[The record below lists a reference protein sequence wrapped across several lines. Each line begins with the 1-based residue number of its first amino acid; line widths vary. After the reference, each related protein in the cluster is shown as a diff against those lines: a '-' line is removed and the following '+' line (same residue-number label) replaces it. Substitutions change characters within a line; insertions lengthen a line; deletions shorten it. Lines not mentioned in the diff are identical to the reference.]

1 MKINE
6 IIKLKRKELN
16 LTQEQVAEY
25 LGVTTPAVNKWEK
38 GNSYPDITLLT
49 PLARLL
55 RVDLNTLLSF
65 NDELNDYEIGKFTN
79 DLATIVETKGYD
91 CAFKIAMDKIYDYPN
106 CYKLIYSVSSFLQG
120 ALYLYCVD
128 DKDKYENEIE
138 KLFIRVSNCDDLELA
153 NNINSL
159 LISKY
164 IQRKDYNSAQMLIDK
179 LPNVSI
185 NKKQLQANL
194 YISQD
199 KLNDACEIL
208 EKEILFMANSIQSS
222 LLNLLDIALKQNK
235 FDYALIYSNKI
246 KQTTEIYNLW
256 DYNKYVGDYQIAM
269 ETKDTKK
276 IIDTLK
282 SMFNSIKNPWTLN
295 DSPLYKHIYNNQK
308 SNYSNNKFGQI
319 FINNIIKELEYS
331 DEIDFLK
338 KEPEFIKLLN
348 EYKIKKGY

>member
-38 GNSYPDITLLT
+38 GNSYPDITLLL

-79 DLATIVETKGYD
+79 DLATIVKTKGYD

-120 ALYLYCVD
+120 ALSLYCVD

-153 NNINSL
+153 NNVNSF

-164 IQRKDYNSAQMLIDK
+164 IQRKDYDSAQMLIDK
-179 LPNVSI
+179 LPNISI
-185 NKKQLQANL
+185 NKKQFQANL

-199 KLNDACEIL
+199 KLKDACEIL
-208 EKEILFMANSIQSS
+208 EKEILLMANSIQSS
-222 LLNLLDIALKQNK
+222 LLNLINIALKQNK
-235 FDYALIYSNKI
+235 FDYALIYSDKI

-256 DYNKYVGDYQIAM
+256 DYNKYIGYYEIAM
-269 ETKDTKK
+269 KTKDTKK

-282 SMFNSIKNPWTLN
+282 SMLNSIKKPWTLN
-295 DSPLYKHIYNNQK
+295 NSPLYKHICDNPK
-308 SNYSNNKFGQI
+308 SNSNDNKLGQI
-319 FINNIIKELEYS
+319 LINNIIKELECS
-331 DEIDFLK
+331 DEIDFLR
-338 KEPEFIKLLN
+338 KEPEFIELLN
-348 EYKIKKGY
+348 EYKAEN

>member
-38 GNSYPDITLLT
+38 GNSYPDITLLP

-79 DLATIVETKGYD
+79 DLATIVKTKGYD

-120 ALYLYCVD
+120 ALSLYCVN

-153 NNINSL
+153 NNVNSF

-164 IQRKDYNSAQMLIDK
+164 IQRKDYDSAQMLIDK

-199 KLNDACEIL
+199 KLKDACEIL

-222 LLNLLDIALKQNK
+222 LLNLINIALKQNK
-235 FDYALIYSNKI
+235 FDYALIYSDKI

-256 DYNKYVGDYQIAM
+256 DYNKYIGYYEIAM
-269 ETKDTKK
+269 KPKYTKK
-276 IIDTLK
+276 IVDTLK
-282 SMFNSIKNPWTLN
+282 SMLNSIKKPWTLN
-295 DSPLYKHIYNNQK
+295 NSPLYKHICDNPK
-308 SNYSNNKFGQI
+308 SNSNDNKLGQI
-319 FINNIIKELEYS
+319 LINNIIKELECS
-331 DEIDFLK
+331 DEIDFLR
-338 KEPEFIKLLN
+338 KEPEFIELLN
-348 EYKIKKGY
+348 EYKAEN

>member
-1 MKINE
+1 M
-6 IIKLKRKELN
+6 
-16 LTQEQVAEY
+16 
-25 LGVTTPAVNKWEK
+25 
-38 GNSYPDITLLT
+38 
-49 PLARLL
+49 ARLL

-79 DLATIVETKGYD
+79 DLATIVKTKGYD

-120 ALYLYCVD
+120 ALSLYCVN

-153 NNINSL
+153 NNVNSL

-164 IQRKDYNSAQMLIDK
+164 IQRKDYDSAQMLIDK

-199 KLNDACEIL
+199 KLKDACEIL

-222 LLNLLDIALKQNK
+222 LLNLINIALKQNK
-235 FDYALIYSNKI
+235 FDYALIYSDKI

-256 DYNKYVGDYQIAM
+256 DYNKYIGYYEIAM
-269 ETKDTKK
+269 KTKDTKK
-276 IIDTLK
+276 IVDTLK
-282 SMFNSIKNPWTLN
+282 SMLNSIKKPWTLN
-295 DSPLYKHIYNNQK
+295 NSPLYKHICDNPK
-308 SNYSNNKFGQI
+308 SNSNDNKLGQI
-319 FINNIIKELEYS
+319 LINNIIKELECS
-331 DEIDFLK
+331 DEIDFLR
-338 KEPEFIKLLN
+338 KEPEFIELLN
-348 EYKIKKGY
+348 EYKAEN

>member
-38 GNSYPDITLLT
+38 GNSYPDITLLP

-65 NDELNDYEIGKFTN
+65 NDELNDYEIGNFTN

-91 CAFKIAMDKIYDYPN
+91 CAFKVAMDKIYDYPN

-120 ALYLYCVD
+120 ALSLYCVN

-199 KLNDACEIL
+199 KLKDAC
-208 EKEILFMANSIQSS
+208 
-222 LLNLLDIALKQNK
+222 NLLDIALKQNK

-295 DSPLYKHIYNNQK
+295 DSPLYKHIYNNPK

>member
-1 MKINE
+1 MP
-6 IIKLKRKELN
+6 LSSL
-16 LTQEQVAEY
+16 LFLAEY
-25 LGVTTPAVNKWEK
+25 VV
-38 GNSYPDITLLT
+38 
-49 PLARLL
+49 
-55 RVDLNTLLSF
+55 
-65 NDELNDYEIGKFTN
+65 
-79 DLATIVETKGYD
+79 
-91 CAFKIAMDKIYDYPN
+91 
-106 CYKLIYSVSSFLQG
+106 
-120 ALYLYCVD
+120 
-128 DKDKYENEIE
+128 
-138 KLFIRVSNCDDLELA
+138 
-153 NNINSL
+153 
-159 LISKY
+159 
-164 IQRKDYNSAQMLIDK
+164 
-179 LPNVSI
+179 
-185 NKKQLQANL
+185 

-295 DSPLYKHIYNNQK
+295 DSPLYKHIYNNPK
-308 SNYSNNKFGQI
+308 SNYSDNKFGQI

-348 EYKIKKGY
+348 EYKVKKGY

>member
-1 MKINE
+1 MF
-6 IIKLKRKELN
+6 
-16 LTQEQVAEY
+16 
-25 LGVTTPAVNKWEK
+25 GV
-38 GNSYPDITLLT
+38 G
-49 PLARLL
+49 
-55 RVDLNTLLSF
+55 LNTLLSF

-153 NNINSL
+153 NNVNSL

-164 IQRKDYNSAQMLIDK
+164 IQRKDYDSAQMLIDK

-199 KLNDACEIL
+199 KLKDACEIL

-222 LLNLLDIALKQNK
+222 LLNLINIALKQNK
-235 FDYALIYSNKI
+235 FDYALIYSDKI

-256 DYNKYVGDYQIAM
+256 DYNKYIGYYEIAM
-269 ETKDTKK
+269 KTKDTKK
-276 IIDTLK
+276 IVDTLK
-282 SMFNSIKNPWTLN
+282 SMLNSIKKPWTLN
-295 DSPLYKHIYNNQK
+295 NSPLYKHICDNPK
-308 SNYSNNKFGQI
+308 SNSNDNKLGQI
-319 FINNIIKELEYS
+319 LINNIIKELECS
-331 DEIDFLK
+331 DEIDFLR
-338 KEPEFIKLLN
+338 KEPEFIELLN
-348 EYKIKKGY
+348 EYKAEN